1 MDLYATD
8 LRFMG
13 DNEEDKTYD
22 FCIHGKVVLK
32 IDGVVL
38 SDGNTE
44 WCVSAS
50 AYHFLRT
57 LFQDRLID
65 AENQIIPCCGEFL
78 IPSEDQTTVT
88 IIGCPNGIDFSVSR
102 EKENIIIRMRDN
114 KTFTVRFDEYASAV
128 IAYAKQIEDFYR
140 QNPPRRFQD
149 KFDKNGFSAFCN
161 EWYTLMNKARAF
173 SSDIANVEK
182 IVFDEKIYP
191 KNIKITKESKK
202 PIWKDTLLNVL
213 KELGAGLVV
222 ASVAVVL
229 FLLGIAIFYTDDLP
243 MEFFVFLGFFV
254 VLAILCI
261 IAAIVYIIQKI
272 KAKHTKKKN
281 SDDKE

>member
-1 MDLYATD
+1 MELYATD
-8 LRFMG
+8 LHFMG
-13 DNEEDKTYD
+13 DNEEDKAYD
-22 FCIHGKVVLK
+22 FCMHGKVVLK
-32 IDGVVL
+32 IDDVFL

-65 AENQIIPCCGEFL
+65 TENQIIPCCGHFL
-78 IPSEDQTTVT
+78 MPSKDQTTVT

-102 EKENIIIRMRDN
+102 ENENIIIRTREN
-114 KTFTVRFDEYASAV
+114 KIFTVRFDEYASAV

-140 QNPPRRFQD
+140 QNPPRRFHD
-149 KFDKNGFSAFCN
+149 KYDQNGFSAFCN
-161 EWYTLMNKARAF
+161 EWYTLMNKARVI
-173 SSDIANVEK
+173 SNDISDIEK
-182 IVFDEKIYP
+182 IIFDEKIYP

-202 PIWKDTLLNVL
+202 TTRKGTLLNVL

-222 ASVAVVL
+222 ASVIVVL

-243 MEFFVFLGFFV
+243 MEFFVFLGFFA
-254 VLAILCI
+254 VLAVLHI

-272 KAKHTKKKN
+272 KAKSTKKEN
-281 SDDKE
+281 SENKE